1 VRQLKQFTVL
11 KTGKAA
17 RHATET
23 ETEPEPKLT
32 CHQQAGKAM
41 GMELGMGSKKEHQPK
56 QANGKNSNYL
66 LAAKRAKMQRN
77 NAMHCEKIVVTI
89 LNHFFNQL

>member
-32 CHQQAGKAM
+32 CHQQAVREWEWEGNGNGTGNGFQKGTPAKASKWEEFKLSVSGKTS
-41 GMELGMGSKKEHQPK
+41 E
-56 QANGKNSNYL
+56 N
-66 LAAKRAKMQRN
+66 AAKQCYA
-77 NAMHCEKIVVTI
+77 
-89 LNHFFNQL
+89 L

>member
-17 RHATET
+17 RHGTET

-32 CHQQAGKAM
+32 CHQQAGREWEWEWNWEWVPKRNTSQSKQM
-41 GMELGMGSKKEHQPK
+41 GRIQII
-56 QANGKNSNYL
+56 
-66 LAAKRAKMQRN
+66 
-77 NAMHCEKIVVTI
+77 C
-89 LNHFFNQL
+89 